1 MAAFEEARARTASPL
16 APGGKPVFL
25 TIPPS
30 AGSRPREIEATFA
43 AMNFRFLHAA
53 DLHLG
58 SPLLGLSQ
66 KDEDVAERF
75 AKAGRAAFEDLV
87 GRALEEDVAFVVI
100 AGDIFDGDWKDAS
113 IGLFFNRQ
121 LARLSN
127 RGVPTY
133 ILRGNH
139 DAESVLTKS
148 LTWPERVF
156 EFGTKRAETFPLEDL
171 RVALHG
177 RGFPRREVAENY
189 ALEYPDPVAGWFNIG
204 VLHTACGRTGH
215 ENYAPCTVADLA
227 ASGYDYW
234 ALGHVHAFEIVS
246 RDPWIVYPGN
256 LQGRSVRECGEKG
269 AVVVDVA
276 DGRVAEVRRVLVDR
290 ARWAE
295 VEIGVGADDDE
306 ASVLRAIEAGARPH
320 AEAAAGRL
328 LALRVR
334 LAGVTKLHNRLM
346 ADPERLRDEVE
357 AAVQRS
363 ADDVWLERLHIATTE
378 PRLAP
383 RDPALA
389 ELDLAAALDGCERDV
404 ELRARLTDLI
414 AMVSARLPGGMAD
427 DGAAALD
434 VESVLAE
441 ARPLTLIRA
450 GEG

>member
-1 MAAFEEARARTASPL
+1 
-16 APGGKPVFL
+16 
-25 TIPPS
+25 
-30 AGSRPREIEATFA
+30 
-43 AMNFRFLHAA
+43 MNFRFLHAA

-75 AKAGRAAFEDLV
+75 ARAGRAAFEDLV
-87 GRALEEDVAFVVI
+87 ARALEEDVAFVVI

-127 RGVPTY
+127 RGVRTY

-139 DAESVLTKS
+139 DADSVLTKW
-148 LTWPERVF
+148 LTWPKSVV
-156 EFGTKRAETFPLEDL
+156 EFSTKRPETHRIEDL

-177 RGFPRREVAENY
+177 RGFAHREVVENY
-189 ALEYPDPVAGWFNIG
+189 AVAYPDPVAGWFNIG

-215 ENYAPCTVADLA
+215 ENYAPCTVGDLA
-227 ASGYDYW
+227 ARGYDYW

-269 AVVVDVA
+269 AAIVDVA

-295 VEIGVGADDDE
+295 VEVGVGADDDE

-320 AEAAAGRL
+320 AQAAAGRL

-334 LAGVTKLHNRLM
+334 LTGVTKLHNRLM

-363 ADDVWLERLHIATTE
+363 ADDVWLERLHIATAE
-378 PRLAP
+378 PRLAQH
-383 RDPALA
+383 DPALA

-404 ELRARLTDLI
+404 ELRARVAGLI
-414 AMVSARLPGGMAD
+414 ATVAAKLPGHIAG
-427 DGAAALD
+427 DGANGLD
-434 VESVLAE
+434 VDSVLAE
-441 ARPLTLIRA
+441 ARALTLGRA
-450 GEG
+450 AEA